1 MKVNTKEIKFTLK
14 KRQKKCLTKIPQKI
28 HLPVFF
34 IERVDV
40 VVFDGVVVDV
50 VRGFVIGVIDVVIVV
65 VVGVVVVVDEV
76 DGFLVVVF
84 DVVVNEDSVVIVVEV
99 GLEVDGTV
107 AGFSVV
113 LISVDFTN
121 DAVFSS

>member
-14 KRQKKCLTKIPQKI
+14 KRQKKCLIKIPQKI

-34 IERVDV
+34 IERV

-76 DGFLVVVF
+76 DGFFVVVF

>member
-1 MKVNTKEIKFTLK
+1 M
-14 KRQKKCLTKIPQKI
+14 
-28 HLPVFF
+28 
-34 IERVDV
+34 
-40 VVFDGVVVDV
+40 VDV
-50 VRGFVIGVIDVVIVV
+50 VRGFVIGVIDVVIVT

-76 DGFLVVVF
+76 DGFFVVVF